1 MKRKRYERN
10 RKFTG
15 RIDNKDS
22 LFKSRRDIKKLVNKA
37 LKDKPKNIPAK
48 GYVFLKSLD
57 EGTHFETQTGTRGLL
72 ISKNINCEV
81 IVTHV
86 NVAKEDKAYYL
97 GKQIFPE
104 TTEVKKVRV

>member
-1 MKRKRYERN
+1 MKRKKYERN

-15 RIDNKDS
+15 RNESQLITT
-22 LFKSRRDIKKLVNKA
+22 REIKKLVKKA

-48 GYVFLKSLD
+48 GYVFLKTLD
-57 EGTHFETQTGTRGLL
+57 EGTHFETQAGTKGLL

-81 IVTHV
+81 IVTHA
-86 NVAKEDKAYYL
+86 NVSKEDKAYYL